1 MKFLQVR
8 LQSKLR
14 INKNTICRLAHVR
27 LSMCVCVSRLKRL
40 ANRKQQNEGR
50 KSGRLAGKNIQR
62 LRQRQTDECA

>member
-27 LSMCVCVSRLKRL
+27 LSVCVCVL
-40 ANRKQQNEGR
+40 ADSSAWQIENNRTRVGK
-50 KSGRLAGKNIQR
+50 AGDWLGK
-62 LRQRQTDECA
+62 TTSD